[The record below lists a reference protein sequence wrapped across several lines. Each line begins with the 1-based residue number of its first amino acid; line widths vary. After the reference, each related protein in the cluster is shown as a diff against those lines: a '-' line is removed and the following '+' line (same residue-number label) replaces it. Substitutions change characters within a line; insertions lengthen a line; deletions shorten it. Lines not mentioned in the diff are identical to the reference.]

1 METIYSTTN
10 QFVIFRLERQLY
22 GVDIQSV
29 QIIERIKNIMRVPKT
44 PQWVKGVLNLR
55 GEIIPVLD
63 LSTLFDLNVKN
74 YDEDTRIIIVKIE
87 DTMVGL
93 IVDSVKEVVE
103 LENAEIELVQ
113 NIQGKMNNNY
123 IQGVGKVQSEEA
135 IVTLLNLKNI
145 IDEAFLIQK

>member
-10 QFVIFRLERQLY
+10 QFVIFRLESQLY
-22 GVDIQSV
+22 GIDIQSV